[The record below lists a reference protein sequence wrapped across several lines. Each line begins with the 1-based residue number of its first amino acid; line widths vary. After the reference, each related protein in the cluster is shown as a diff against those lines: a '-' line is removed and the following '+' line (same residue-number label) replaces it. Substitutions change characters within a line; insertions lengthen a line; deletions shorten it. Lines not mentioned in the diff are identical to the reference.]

1 MVVSSHSPLALGI
14 ACAFLFGC
22 SVGGGEGSLTATVNA
37 PECGLTMSPFELDLT
52 FFGSDTVEEQL
63 EIRLQLGSDFEVFSD
78 GLSILVRDAA
88 LVRGELIG
96 VPIELTGDEE
106 DLVQMVFYLND
117 TCPPGRRDPPVAY
130 QAAAGFIVF
139 QNIYAPELTDDDVEN
154 AARFTDVLFVDPS
167 EPDVRNALVTA
178 EFRFL
183 HTRGRPAQRFP

>member
-1 MVVSSHSPLALGI
+1 MVVSSRNGLFLYTALL
-14 ACAFLFGC
+14 CAGC
-22 SVGGGEGSLTATVNA
+22 SVGGGEGSVTGTVNA
-37 PECGLTMSPFELDLT
+37 PDCDLEMEDYSLEPT
-52 FFGSDTVEEQL
+52 FFGSDTVDGQL
-63 EIRLQLGSDFEVFSD
+63 EIRLQRGSDFEVFSD
-78 GLSILVRDAA
+78 GLSILVRDAK

-96 VPIELTGDEE
+96 VPIELEANEE
-106 DLVQMVFYLND
+106 DLVQIVFYLND

-130 QAAAGFIVF
+130 EAASGFIVF

-167 EPDVRNALVTA
+167 EPETRNALLTG